1 MIEQFTY
8 IDRELGKGIDV
19 VCIIEKGVIK
29 HKHIDI
35 LEPSDWGESYG

>member
-8 IDRELGKGIDV
+8 IDRELEKGVDV
-19 VCIIEKGVIK
+19 VCVVENGIIKN
-29 HKHIDI
+29 KHIDI